1 LFLSSS
7 FFSQGIPMTD
17 PASPTTSTRLASNVA
32 AALSYRLRTYQG
44 QEWKHRSR
52 VRARK
57 VAA

>member
-1 LFLSSS
+1 
-7 FFSQGIPMTD
+7 MTD